1 MDEREIARL
10 ALRRGLLTE
19 PQLAQAEAYA
29 AGGRSLVSVLLDLG
43 HLRAHDLLTLRAEPA
58 PRRRRIWPFLAGVAL
73 ATAFWTTGS
82 LLVRRPE
89 APAARVVA
97 PSISAPATFEHMLSS
112 RAFVLL
118 RRAEAAA
125 GREHRLPPGWEP
137 EVARA
142 AALLEQ
148 ALLENG
154 EDPDL
159 RYALGRCRE
168 LLDQWEAAAALY
180 AAVLHVHPDHG
191 RALVGAARVA
201 LLLREPRRALDHA
214 DRALR
219 ASPGPESFYVHAQA
233 LLATGDLRRARES
246 FRLAVERDRSFQP
259 AADAAL
265 RGWESA
271 R

>member
-10 ALRRGLLTE
+10 AMRRGLLTE

-43 HLRAHDLLTLRAEPA
+43 HLRAQDLLTLRAEAA
-58 PRRRRIWPFLAGVAL
+58 PRRGRAWPFLAGAAL
-73 ATAFWTTGS
+73 ATVLC
-82 LLVRRPE
+82 LLGGLFAGRSHPPPDRLVGPT
-89 APAARVVA
+89 
-97 PSISAPATFEHMLSS
+97 ISAPAGFEHMLSS
-112 RAFVLL
+112 RAFALL
-118 RRAEAAA
+118 RRAEQAA
-125 GREHRLPPGWEP
+125 GRDRLPPGWEP
-137 EVARA
+137 ELTRA

-154 EDPDL
+154 DDPDL

-191 RALVGAARVA
+191 RALLGAARVA
-201 LLLREPRRALDHA
+201 LLLREPRRALEHA
-214 DRALR
+214 ERAVR
-219 ASPGPESFYVHAQA
+219 ASPGAESFYVHGQA
-233 LLATGDLRRARES
+233 LLGMGDLRRARDS
-246 FRLAVERDRSFQP
+246 FRQAVERDRSFQP
-259 AADAAL
+259 AVAGAL